1 MEGTAKPSCAA
12 HAVVLQLPLE
22 GVLAGGG
29 ITAVLK
35 RPAGNH
41 PEWLVGPHGRDFFIS
56 FAEVGFLQL
65 CSRCRLETRTGPIF
79 PGYYIEPRGT
89 SSMITVAASEV

>member
-1 MEGTAKPSCAA
+1 MPVIESGAIPSCAA

-41 PEWLVGPHGRDFFIS
+41 PEWLVGPHGRDFFFS
-56 FAEVGFLQL
+56 FDKVLH
-65 CSRCRLETRTGPIF
+65 
-79 PGYYIEPRGT
+79 
-89 SSMITVAASEV
+89 AS